1 MNRTFFLLILLI
13 SQSAVKAQS
22 SCEVCNVFNQ
32 IRLENITSDLKDS
45 ILKYPKY
52 YPQTNEP
59 DYIEYYT
66 LNIDSVKEQARIEF
80 GFESGQ
86 SAYATDEIKLFKKTG
101 GSYKVIYSHCTG
113 ANVILNQD
121 RLIIYDYDVDT
132 QLLKPDTITSSI
144 FDYNL
149 KDFFKHGAQD
159 SVIADFETNI
169 VFTYDL
175 FYTDK
180 YDVEM
185 RLVCFLLSVNLMENE
200 NILGDTIGFKWI
212 NDRFVK
218 TKPYF

>member
-1 MNRTFFLLILLI
+1 MLY
-13 SQSAVKAQS
+13 
-22 SCEVCNVFNQ
+22 EV
-32 IRLENITSDLKDS
+32 IT
-45 ILKYPKY
+45 
-52 YPQTNEP
+52 
-59 DYIEYYT
+59 
-66 LNIDSVKEQARIEF
+66 
-80 GFESGQ
+80 
-86 SAYATDEIKLFKKTG
+86 
-101 GSYKVIYSHCTG
+101 
-113 ANVILNQD
+113 
-121 RLIIYDYDVDT
+121 
-132 QLLKPDTITSSI
+132 
-144 FDYNL
+144 
-149 KDFFKHGAQD
+149 AQD